1 MGTFNVAT
9 CLSASHHFITNF
21 DGIFEGIKGSCE
33 PLANFGYI
41 ETRQVGPHCVMY
53 FSGFILTFKRGP
65 HHLFA
70 DQSAVMCHGGLF
82 VTARPVGP
90 LFFSSFKPFS

>member
-1 MGTFNVAT
+1 
-9 CLSASHHFITNF
+9 
-21 DGIFEGIKGSCE
+21 
-33 PLANFGYI
+33 
-41 ETRQVGPHCVMY
+41 MY
-53 FSGFILTFKRGP
+53 FSWFILTFKRGP